1 MPNSHLP
8 QVRVCAAQKGVPMAG
23 ENALSRLDD
32 QAYEQILNTT
42 CCTGIELDELDE
54 EGQTHKV
61 GKRMSS
67 KVGVGI

>member
-1 MPNSHLP
+1 
-8 QVRVCAAQKGVPMAG
+8 MAG

-61 GKRMSS
+61 RNECLLKWAWGS

>member
-1 MPNSHLP
+1 
-8 QVRVCAAQKGVPMAG
+8 MAG

-61 GKRMSS
+61 RKRNSS